1 MPRKPAQPDA
11 PALFVKKKQAQPAS
25 VEGTIKSIQQI
36 MWQDVGVSGDAQ
48 RIEQL
53 VWMIFLKIFDDKER
67 EYELDRKY
75 KSPLPEELRWR
86 NWAGDENKGLTG
98 EELLKFVNNELFE
111 KLKTIDFTAGD
122 ARGLIVGEVFRDA
135 YNYMKSGTLL
145 RQVINKINEIN
156 FNNTKDRHDFNDI
169 YETILRDLQSAGN
182 AGEYYTPRPVTRF
195 IVERVKPCP
204 GERVLDV
211 ACGTGGFLAGALD
224 FMKPKIKSIEARRA
238 LQDDII
244 GYEKKPLPHLLCITN
259 MMLHG
264 VEVPRGIHRDNLLT
278 KPLIGF
284 GNRDRVDV
292 ITTNPPFGG
301 VEEDSVTS
309 SFPTAFKTKE
319 TADLFLLLMSHLLKP
334 GGRGAVV
341 LPDGSLF
348 GEGGVKTR
356 IKEKF
361 LQECNLHT
369 VVRLPNGVFSPYTS
383 IKTNLLFFTKGEPT
397 GEIWFYEQPLPEGR
411 KNYTKTAPIKDEDF
425 AECIEWWD
433 NRAENKQAWKYDFR
447 SVYEKAMAE
456 ATPFWEAA
464 REAEERAKIHERDAR
479 ETIEDGRRLEASL
492 RATDTSCEE
501 QKRIRKQLLELDVQ
515 RTEHLRLE
523 KEAREAAREAKTRG
537 DAIYDPVYNLDIKNP
552 NNTNA
557 FEHMT
562 PQALADDILEKEQ
575 RIAEIMT
582 EIKAALFQTKDELQE
597 AGA

>member
-1 MPRKPAQPDA
+1 MPRKAAKPESPT
-11 PALFVKKKQAQPAS
+11 LFAKKKPPQPAS
-25 VEGTIKSIQQI
+25 VESTIKSIQQI

-75 KSPLPEELRWR
+75 KSPLPEQLRWR
-86 NWAGDENKGLTG
+86 NWAADEDKGLTG
-98 EELLKFVNNELFE
+98 DDLLKFINNELFE
-111 KLKTIDFTAGD
+111 GLKTMDFTAGD
-122 ARGLIVGEVFRDA
+122 PRGFVVGEVFRDA
-135 YNYMKSGTLL
+135 YNYMKSGTLI
-145 RQVINKINEIN
+145 RQVINKINQIN
-156 FNNTKDRHDFNDI
+156 FNNTKDRHDFSDI

-195 IVERVKPCP
+195 IIECVKPRR
-204 GERVLDV
+204 GERILDI

-224 FMKPKIKSIEARRA
+224 FMKDEIKSVEARRA
-238 LQDDII
+238 LQENII
-244 GYEKKPLPHLLCITN
+244 GYEKKPLPHLLCTTN
-259 MMLHG
+259 MLLHG
-264 VEVPRGIHRDNLLT
+264 VEIPRGIHRDNLLT
-278 KPLIGF
+278 KPFISF
-284 GNRDRVDV
+284 GKRDRVDV

-301 VEEDSVTS
+301 IEEDSITS
-309 SFPTAFKTKE
+309 NFPVAYKTKE
-319 TADLFLLLMSHLLKP
+319 TADLFLLLMAHLLNP

-397 GEIWFYEQPLPEGR
+397 GEIWFYELPLPEGR
-411 KNYTKTAPIKDEDF
+411 KNFTKTAPIKNKDF
-425 AECIEWWD
+425 APCVAWWD
-433 NRAENKQAWKYDFR
+433 NRAENEQAWKYDFR
-447 SVYEKAMAE
+447 SFYEKALAE
-456 ATPFWEAA
+456 ATPFWEAT
-464 REAEERAKIHERDAR
+464 REAEEQAKLHERDAR
-479 ETIEDGRRLEASL
+479 ETIEDGRRLEAAL
-492 RATDTSCEE
+492 RAAGTSREE
-501 QKRIRKQLLELDVQ
+501 KKSIRKQLLELETQ
-515 RTEHLRLE
+515 RVEHQRLE
-523 KEAREAAREAKTRG
+523 KEKREVAREAKARA

-552 NNTNA
+552 HSAND

-562 PQALADDILEKEQ
+562 PQALVDDILQKEQ

-582 EIKAALFQTKDELQE
+582 ELKAALAQPEYKSQE
-597 AGA
+597 AGV

>member
-1 MPRKPAQPDA
+1 MPRKAAKPESPT
-11 PALFVKKKQAQPAS
+11 LFAKKKLPHPAS

-75 KSPLPEELRWR
+75 KSPLPEKLRWR
-86 NWAGDENKGLTG
+86 NWAADEDKGLTG
-98 EELLKFVNNELFE
+98 DDLLKFINNELFE
-111 KLKTIDFTAGD
+111 GLKTIDFTASD
-122 ARGLIVGEVFRDA
+122 SRGFVVGEVFRDA
-135 YNYMKSGTLL
+135 YNYMKSGTLI
-145 RQVINKINEIN
+145 RQVINKINQIN

-195 IVERVKPCP
+195 VIERVKPRP
-204 GERVLDV
+204 RERILDV

-224 FMKPKIKSIEARRA
+224 FMKDEIKSVEARRA
-238 LQDDII
+238 LQENII
-244 GYEKKPLPHLLCITN
+244 GYEKKPLPHLLCTTN
-259 MMLHG
+259 MLLHG
-264 VEVPRGIHRDNLLT
+264 VEIPRGIHRDNLLT
-278 KPLIGF
+278 KPFISF
-284 GNRDRVDV
+284 GKRDRVDV

-301 VEEDSVTS
+301 IEEDSITS
-309 SFPTAFKTKE
+309 NFPVAYKTKE
-319 TADLFLLLMSHLLKP
+319 TADLFLLLMAHLLNP

-369 VVRLPNGVFSPYTS
+369 IVRLPNGVFSPYTS

-397 GEIWFYEQPLPEGR
+397 GEIWFYELPLPEGR
-411 KNYTKTAPIKDEDF
+411 KNFTKTAPIKDKDF
-425 AECIEWWD
+425 DPCVEWWG
-433 NRAENKQAWKYDFR
+433 NRAENEQAWKYDFR
-447 SVYEKAMAE
+447 SVYEKALAE

-464 REAEERAKIHERDAR
+464 REAEEQAKLHERDAR
-479 ETIEDGRRLEASL
+479 ETAEDSKRLEAAL
-492 RATDTSCEE
+492 RAASTTREE
-501 QKRIRKQLLELDVQ
+501 KKSIRKQLLELEMQ
-515 RTEHLRLE
+515 RVEHLRLE
-523 KEAREAAREAKTRG
+523 KEKREATREAKARG

-552 NNTNA
+552 HGAND
-557 FEHMT
+557 FKHMT
-562 PQALADDILEKEQ
+562 PQALADDILLKEQ

-582 EIKAALFQTKDELQE
+582 ELKAALAQTEYKLQE
-597 AGA
+597 AGV